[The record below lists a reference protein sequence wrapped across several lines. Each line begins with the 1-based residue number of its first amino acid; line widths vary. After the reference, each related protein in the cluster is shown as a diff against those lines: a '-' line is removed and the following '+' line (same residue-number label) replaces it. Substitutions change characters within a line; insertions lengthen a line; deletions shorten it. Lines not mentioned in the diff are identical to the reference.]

1 VAEGGFVVIF
11 VIGSRFDIIS
21 LTKYSQG
28 GRQIVLGV
36 YQDYSLLIL
45 KVQTKK
51 PNVPI
56 YQHSAFIGLREKC
69 GQYVAKPTMKIL
81 CIKGSKAF
89 KASMYNAKLFVY
101 CQKPHS
107 KAIANIFYCH
117 FKPQHMHIKLQMIKT
132 HKLEESKLAN
142 ILWLPGDDLVLWF
155 KDSLQMLVF
164 KRITKYNYFRVQIS
178 LAGRF
183 KFTDVVYDE
192 RSSSIILL
200 TGNHRMAWV
209 RSKHINSHT
218 KSIPQN
224 ITVMGHIINT
234 QLYAGCPIGNCFLDA
249 DGSLLQVIYF
259 GNKRKRIMR
268 IDVYEPHYSDANY

>member
-1 VAEGGFVVIF
+1 
-11 VIGSRFDIIS
+11 
-21 LTKYSQG
+21 
-28 GRQIVLGV
+28 
-36 YQDYSLLIL
+36 
-45 KVQTKK
+45 VQNKN

-56 YQHSAFIGLREKC
+56 YQHPAFIGLREKC
-69 GQYVAKPTMKIL
+69 GRYVAKPTIKIL
-81 CIKGSKAF
+81 CVKGSKAF
-89 KASMYNAKLFVY
+89 KASMYNTMLFVY

-107 KAIANIFYCH
+107 KAIANIFYCYVAG
-117 FKPQHMHIKLQMIKT
+117 KHIKLLIRKT

-142 ILWLPGDDLVLWF
+142 IVWLPGNDLVLWF

-164 KRITKYNYFRVQIS
+164 KRNTKYNYFRVQIS
-178 LAGRF
+178 LPGRF

-218 KSIPQN
+218 KSTPQN

-234 QLYAGCPIGNCFLDA
+234 QLYAGCPIGTCFLDV

-268 IDVYEPHYSDANY
+268 IDVYEPYYSGAN